1 MLNLRYYKIT
11 YFELIF
17 LLNFLF
23 NTITSTLKNEN
34 KPSDIIEKFISKFLG
49 DSPINLDAKRLI
61 DGTLDINEIYLV
73 KYIQPPNIVTYVKID
88 DKDYEFALISKNEKA
103 NVISIKNTIEI
114 LKNLEDLIF
123 KITQPA
129 IIILFEKLNFLLGK
143 SFFDI
148 EENIEEIEINAS
160 LIDKIINLYFEFIIF
175 LFSKNNIK
183 DRENLKNLA

>member
-49 DSPINLDAKRLI
+49 DPPINSDAKRLI
-61 DGTLDINEIYLV
+61 DGILDINEIYLV

-114 LKNLEDLIF
+114 LKNLEDSIF

-129 IIILFEKLNFLLGK
+129 I
-143 SFFDI
+143 
-148 EENIEEIEINAS
+148 
-160 LIDKIINLYFEFIIF
+160 
-175 LFSKNNIK
+175 
-183 DRENLKNLA
+183 

>member
-49 DSPINLDAKRLI
+49 DPPINLDAKRLI
-61 DGTLDINEIYLV
+61 DGILDINEIYLV

-114 LKNLEDLIF
+114 LKNLEDSIF

-129 IIILFEKLNFLLGK
+129 I
-143 SFFDI
+143 
-148 EENIEEIEINAS
+148 
-160 LIDKIINLYFEFIIF
+160 
-175 LFSKNNIK
+175 
-183 DRENLKNLA
+183 